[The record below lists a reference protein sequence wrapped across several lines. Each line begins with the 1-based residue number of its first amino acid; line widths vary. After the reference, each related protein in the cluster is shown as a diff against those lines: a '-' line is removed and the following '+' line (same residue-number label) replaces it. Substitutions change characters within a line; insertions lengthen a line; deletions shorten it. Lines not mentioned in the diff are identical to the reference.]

1 MSGDLFHAT
10 TGSLWR
16 TSFVLDDGLAQAVF
30 ERLDELGLSI
40 GMFEEQGDGGFAV
53 ERWRMEIVE
62 AERPDPQAQRARILE
77 LAGDLIPSLPDLAVE
92 EVTETAWTEAMR
104 REFPPVEAGRFFVH
118 GQAQADQLPPG
129 RIAIRLEA
137 GLAFGS
143 GEHATTKGCLLA
155 FDRLLPRRP
164 WRRILDM
171 GTGSGIL
178 AIAAA
183 KATQAKVLAVD
194 VDPVAVE
201 VAAQNMEENGVA
213 GRVRCLAGDGFR
225 TPGLFHPKGY
235 DLIFANILANPL
247 VAMAEDLA
255 RALAPGGVA
264 ILSGLIDEQAP
275 RVEAAYRRAGLRA
288 RRRLMLD
295 RWAVITLRQ
304 PQDP

>member
-1 MSGDLFHAT
+1 MSNVFHAT

-30 ERLDELGLSI
+30 ERLDELGLSA
-40 GMFEEQGDGGFAV
+40 GMFEHEGDGGFTV

-62 AERPDPQAQRARILE
+62 AERPKLAAQRERLLE
-77 LAGDLIPSLPDLAVE
+77 LVGDLIPDLPDLAIE
-92 EVTETAWTEAMR
+92 EITEAAWTEAMR
-104 REFPPVEAGRFFVH
+104 REFPPVEAGRFYVH
-118 GQAQADQLPPG
+118 GSAQADQVPPD
-129 RIAIRLEA
+129 RIAIQIDA

-155 FDRLLPRRP
+155 FDRVLHRRA

-183 KATQAKVLAVD
+183 KATRATVLAVD

-201 VAAQNMEENGVA
+201 VAAENVRTNGA
-213 GRVRCLAGDGFR
+213 AHRVTCRAGDGFA
-225 TPGLFHPKGY
+225 TPGVFHPRGH

-247 VAMAEDLA
+247 VAMADSLA

-264 ILSGLIDEQAP
+264 ILSGLIDEQAA
-275 RVEAAYRRAGLRA
+275 RVEAAFRRTGLRS
-288 RRRLMLD
+288 RRRLLID
-295 RWAVITLRQ
+295 RWVIITLRQ
-304 PQDP
+304 PR